1 MGRWDAMSIAECFN
15 AVAGKRLAVVGFLSK
30 KGARDYGHRGGLE
43 FNSLPTEQVR
53 ELLVKGEY
61 TPANL
66 ERLRAALQADIATL
80 QCQYSW
86 ANCLAIATPGLELLT
101 NEEVE
106 SLKLEFFS
114 QIQVL
119 TDCCVE
125 QKFTRVGLLGATW
138 DVCSGSPLVVA
149 LKQQGI
155 EPLVLDVS
163 YHAPVTACAAGA
175 LHNYIQHQG
184 RMLSA
189 DDYCVEAVG
198 QMIHE
203 ACGTMQA
210 LVICNPELRPLMSLL
225 RSKRKQVFARTTII
239 DLPGLYWDFLS
250 KQLSQSQEK
259 SPS

>member
-1 MGRWDAMSIAECFN
+1 MSIAECFN

-30 KGARDYGHRGGLE
+30 EGARDYGYRGGLD

-101 NEEVE
+101 NEEVATTG
-106 SLKLEFFS
+106 LEVFS
-114 QIQVL
+114 QSKL
-119 TDCCVE
+119 LVE
-125 QKFTRVGLLGATW
+125 YCLQHNLRSIALLGTEW
-138 DVCSGSPLVVA
+138 DIAANSPLVRA
-149 LKQQGI
+149 LEENDLEVWTPRPEYWHGLSI
-155 EPLVLDVS
+155 
-163 YHAPVTACAAGA
+163 CAMNAMDDRWIST
-175 LHNYIQHQG
+175 HSCIV
-184 RMLSA
+184 SA
-189 DDYCVEAVG
+189 DDFCAEATSWL
-198 QMIHE
+198 IHDS
-203 ACGTMQA
+203 CTM
-210 LVICNPELRPLMSLL
+210 LDGVVICNPELRPLL
-225 RSKRKQVFARTTII
+225 RSLRARRKRFFATAPMI